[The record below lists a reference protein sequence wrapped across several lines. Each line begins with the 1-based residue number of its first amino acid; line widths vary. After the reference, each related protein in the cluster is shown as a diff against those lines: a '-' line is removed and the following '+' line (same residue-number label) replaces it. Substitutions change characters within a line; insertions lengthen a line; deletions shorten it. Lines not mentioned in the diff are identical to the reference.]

1 MKKQASKIYWILLLT
16 QLVFWT
22 CCYLFMKKYS

>member
-16 QLVFWT
+16 QPVFWT
-22 CCYLFMKKYS
+22 CYYLFMKKYS